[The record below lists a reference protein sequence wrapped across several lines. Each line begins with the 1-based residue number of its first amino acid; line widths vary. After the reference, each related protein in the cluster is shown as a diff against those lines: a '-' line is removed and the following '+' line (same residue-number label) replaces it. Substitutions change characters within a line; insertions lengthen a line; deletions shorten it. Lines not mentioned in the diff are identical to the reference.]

1 MNEADYIAS
10 GLKLRVTHN
19 ESIIEGIREL
29 QRLALS
35 VRRTQL
41 KTNPIVRQHIPPNFT
56 NGIFH
61 TINIQV
67 LNITLSV

>member
-1 MNEADYIAS
+1 MNMNEADYIAS

-35 VRRTQL
+35 VLRTPL
-41 KTNPIVRQHIPPNFT
+41 KTKT
-56 NGIFH
+56 YCEATYTTEFH
-61 TINIQV
+61 K
-67 LNITLSV
+67 